1 MGSAPSVEWDM
12 GKPTQMAVMAHL
24 ESHGAEPQCT
34 EMEQVEAK
42 SEIRQLSEGPPERV
56 ASDVLNSL
64 MEGCQVIGF
73 DFQYLYVNDAV
84 LAQAQVPRER
94 LIGST
99 MAEHFPGIEQTP
111 MFAVLSRCMR
121 ERMHQQLDNE
131 FTFPD
136 GRKGYFDLRFIPVP
150 EGVCILSLDVTEK
163 KRTTAALQRSEEQLR
178 HAQKMQA
185 IGRLAGSV
193 AHDFNNILSVIA
205 GYSQILLDDLASN
218 DPMRDD
224 LAEIQTAAR
233 RAEQLTRQL
242 LTFSRQQVHEMRV
255 LDLNQSICDMDN
267 MIRRLVGEDIEV
279 KTVAASKLGK
289 VLGDPAHIEQVL
301 MNLVVNARDAMPYG
315 GRITIE
321 TQNVDLDASYTAQ
334 HLGTEPGPHV
344 MLAVSDTGVG
354 MDSETQQ
361 RIFEPFFTTK
371 ERGKGTGLGLSTVFG
386 IVQQCKGSIWVYSEL
401 GKGTTFKIY
410 LPRTRTEGVTFTV
423 PPPVVSLRGS
433 ETVLLVEDDHQ
444 LRSVARTIL
453 SRNGYTVLEAL
464 TGGDAVQLC
473 EQHPGQI
480 DLLLTDVIMPRMSGR
495 EISNR
500 VSELRPTTKVLFM
513 SGYTEEA
520 IVHHDILQPGVA
532 LLQKPITPDGLLRK
546 IREVLDAPP
555 MLEAIEA

>member
-1 MGSAPSVEWDM
+1 
-12 GKPTQMAVMAHL
+12 MAHL

-242 LTFSRQQVHEMRV
+242 LTFSRQQVHELRV
-255 LDLNQSICDMDN
+255 LDLNQSIRDMDN